1 LKAQSALL
9 FINSEEVGFLG
20 LLDPVIAD
28 NYYEIK
34 DPIYI
39 CEINLDKIFEGKKE
53 IKREFRKVDFPAI
66 KREYSMIVPL
76 NIEFKEIQE
85 IIINVAD
92 IVEDFKIFDV
102 YRGKN
107 IEEDKTSIT
116 VSIVYRSENK
126 TLTEEE
132 VNQVERSIL
141 ESLNN
146 KGIKLRES

>member
-1 LKAQSALL
+1 
-9 FINSEEVGFLG
+9 
-20 LLDPVIAD
+20 
-28 NYYEIK
+28 
-34 DPIYI
+34 
-39 CEINLDKIFEGKKE
+39 
-53 IKREFRKVDFPAI
+53 
-66 KREYSMIVPL
+66 MIVPL